1 MNYLVSDLDIEDIVH
16 INVTY
21 PKGETLSFEAFSEAV
36 CLLDHFV
43 DNEESNDK
51 LRMLWALQGLKD
63 LLHDATSGA
72 VEMTI
77 SRSLLALGSGCSIH
91 YPYEWGSIYT
101 F

>member
-1 MNYLVSDLDIEDIVH
+1 MNYLISDLDIEDIVH

-21 PKGETLSFEAFSEAV
+21 PKGETLSFEAF

-43 DNEESNDK
+43 DNEEDGDK

-72 VEMTI
+72 VDMTI
-77 SRSLLALGSGCSIH
+77 SRSLLALGSGCSI
-91 YPYEWGSIYT
+91 G
-101 F
+101 